1 MTRLRTVGRYD
12 SRVGL
17 VGDVDRD
24 RAVVSLRE
32 HYAAGR
38 LTLDELD
45 ERVGR
50 ALEARS
56 QRALHRSLTDLP
68 ESAGRALLRTAVRG
82 AVLLLL
88 TWTWFAFSLALFV
101 IFAVTLAIHGT
112 LPVELAGFV
121 AAWLV
126 PTFLLAR
133 AWRRTWPS
141 WLSSP

>member
-1 MTRLRTVGRYD
+1 MALRRYIYG
-12 SRVGL
+12 VGL
-17 VGDVDRD
+17 VGDVDRE

-56 QRALHRSLTDLP
+56 QRALRRSLTDLP
-68 ESAGRALLRTAVRG
+68 EFSGRTLVRTVVRS

-88 TWTWFAFSLALFV
+88 TWTWLAFSLALLG
-101 IFAVTLAIHGT
+101 ILGLTLVVQGAP
-112 LPVELAGFV
+112 PVELAGFLV
-121 AAWLV
+121 VWLV
-126 PTFLLAR
+126 PTCLLAR

-141 WLSSP
+141 WTTGP

>member
-1 MTRLRTVGRYD
+1 MGRRRYI
-12 SRVGL
+12 SGVGL
-17 VGDVDRD
+17 VGDVDRE

-45 ERVGR
+45 ERVGQ
-50 ALEARS
+50 ALDARS
-56 QRALHRSLTDLP
+56 QRALRRSLTELP
-68 ESAGRALLRTAVRG
+68 PSSARALVRTVVRS

-88 TWTWFAFSLALFV
+88 TWTWFAFSLALLV
-101 IFAVTLAIHGT
+101 ILGLTLVVHGAP
-112 LPVELAGFV
+112 PVELAGLLV
-121 AAWLV
+121 VWLV

-141 WLSSP
+141 WMSGA